1 MKNLLLPLIFTFLSF
16 GSYLNAQGCLITE
29 ARISPDSNCLFV
41 TWQSDLGEA
50 LQPPIILMGGT
61 QYFKNG
67 IVDGEVMYSRLSGD
81 IPATCDTLDA
91 AGFKGII
98 SFKLFS
104 DDLLECEFIDG
115 VDVPSCPDDVMVSSS
130 GDCLVFMADSTFSG
144 SLPDSV
150 RFKDTMYYNP
160 GYDSNNPRYWIFSN
174 DTNVVCDTT
183 NMTPMPLSDTLYVG
197 QRACTYE
204 AGILPISILAFDY
217 KNETNGVALSW
228 AVNSEEPAQKLH
240 LQRSYDGINWV
251 SVYEQNLDNYLTGQ
265 TMDGKYM
272 DQSIEQAKVY
282 YRLFISGYAGA
293 AKYSNILPVTM
304 KDQVINNLFYQSQSR
319 SIMIKAGQNYAGEM
333 HLMNTHGQNVM
344 TQKIRI
350 QKNTMQEVNIQG
362 HLTPGIYFVKFENS
376 LIPPAKLFID

>member
-16 GSYLNAQGCLITE
+16 GSYLNAQNCAITE
-29 ARISPDSNCLFV
+29 AYISANDSCLFV
-41 TWQSDLGEA
+41 KFLPGLDSAFQVTSEGQVYTLNDTVGEYYRYSIADGNTELSD
-50 LQPPIILMGGT
+50 
-61 QYFKNG
+61 
-67 IVDGEVMYSRLSGD
+67 
-81 IPATCDTLDA
+81 CDTNGMN
-91 AGFKGII
+91 GFTGKINAT
-98 SFKLFS
+98 
-104 DDLLECEFIDG
+104 LLGGDFTCEFIDG
-115 VDVPSCPDDVMVSSS
+115 MALPSCPDGVSVSRNET
-130 GDCLVFMADSTFSG
+130 CLVFYFEDEPVGDLPDTVRLNDTLFFIKGYTSG
-144 SLPDSV
+144 SADPVLYS
-150 RFKDTMYYNP
+150 
-160 GYDSNNPRYWIFSN
+160 SNEGV
-174 DTNVVCDTT
+174 DCDTT
-183 NMTPMPLSDTLYVG
+183 EASGMSPMPLTDTLFIGEQV
-197 QRACTYE
+197 CTYE
-204 AGILPISILAFDY
+204 VGVLPISILAFDY

-240 LQRSYDGINWV
+240 LQRSYDGVNWV

-282 YRLFISGYAGA
+282 YRLFISGYAGE

-344 TQKIRI
+344 TKKIRI